1 VSPWIDPLM
10 TATDVVESDKAVGIS
25 LLFGVLAA
33 LSAVALAVA
42 GFVATGSLRGGIAVS
57 ESVTHAM
64 EVNAA
69 VGFAAAMA
77 FGVLALGAVHVY
89 AD

>member
-1 VSPWIDPLM
+1 M
-10 TATDVVESDKAVGIS
+10 TATDAVESDKAVGMS

-33 LSAVALAVA
+33 LSAVALAAA
-42 GFVATGSLRGGIAVS
+42 GFVATGSLRGGVDVG

-69 VGFAAAMA
+69 FGFAGAMA
-77 FGVLALGAVHVY
+77 FGVLAVAAVHWY